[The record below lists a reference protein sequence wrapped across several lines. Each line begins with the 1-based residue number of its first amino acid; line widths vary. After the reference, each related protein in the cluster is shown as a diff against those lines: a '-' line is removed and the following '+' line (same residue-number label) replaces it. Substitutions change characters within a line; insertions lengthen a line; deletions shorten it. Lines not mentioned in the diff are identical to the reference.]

1 MGGRFG
7 KYGDQK
13 RLERLRKKARVR
25 SAPIRESHI
34 PPPRITVTV
43 EESTSPVAFRRAKS
57 RDEDF
62 IRALCAEAFGR
73 YGPYD
78 KIVVEW
84 LGAQGIHSIMAFKDK
99 KPVGFVMTADAN
111 NIKGVIVEIMAIAVH
126 SDYRRAGVGGRLLE
140 RAENLALER
149 GSQVMILHTSH
160 DNLPA
165 QAFFRKHGYKE
176 LGERASYY
184 PAGQAALKMI
194 KRLEETD
201 KVDSTLP

>member
-13 RLERLRKKARVR
+13 RLERLRNKAGARFT
-25 SAPIRESHI
+25 PTRESHL
-34 PPPRITVTV
+34 PPPRITVTA
-43 EESTSPVAFRRAKS
+43 EKSTSSITFRRAKS
-57 RDEDF
+57 RDGDF

-84 LGAQGIHSIMAFKDK
+84 LDAPDIYTFLAFKGK
-99 KPVGFVMTADAN
+99 MPAGFVMTAEAN
-111 NIKGVIVEIMAIAVH
+111 HIRGVAAEIMAIAVH
-126 SDYRRAGVGGRLLE
+126 SDCRRSGIGGRLLE
-140 RAENLALER
+140 WAENFVVKR
-149 GSQVMILHTSH
+149 GVQIMILHTSH
-160 DNLPA
+160 DNIPA

-194 KRLEETD
+194 KRLEGTG
-201 KVDSTLP
+201 KFDSSLS